1 MSHASRFISITPFSP
16 SLLPQTRKAAT
27 PAAPANTIA
36 IPYSNEEA
44 APPVYGRSVAVELP
58 VGIVDAQLVVHTLV
72 TVSGQLSLIVL
83 VTVPDGAI
91 VVVAAAAAAAAVVVV
106 APHSTCSYATAAAD
120 VSVSTIVCEEC

>member
-1 MSHASRFISITPFSP
+1 MTPLSL
-16 SLLPQTRKAAT
+16 SLLPQTRKPAT

-72 TVSGQLSLIVL
+72 TVPGQLSPIVL

-91 VVVAAAAAAAAVVVV
+91 VVVAAAAAAAVVVV

-120 VSVSTIVCEEC
+120 VSVSTTVCEEC